1 MFSQRLVAHNAS
13 FELVVI
19 ALVKL
24 ENLKAIHNKIST
36 VFLITY
42 FFFRFLDKLRELPPE
57 LSDKKFLLLTV
68 SAKVS
73 KFNKEEFAA
82 EINAEIAK
90 NVSKSLSERNREFA
104 KKLKARN
111 RPVEEIVEDTGPT
124 EEEVKAL

>member
-1 MFSQRLVAHNAS
+1 M
-13 FELVVI
+13 
-19 ALVKL
+19 
-24 ENLKAIHNKIST
+24 
-36 VFLITY
+36 
-42 FFFRFLDKLRELPPE
+42 DKLRELPPE

-90 NVSKSLSERNREFA
+90 NVSQSVSERNREFA
-104 KKLKARN
+104 TKMKARN
-111 RPVEEIVEDTGPT
+111 RPVEEIVEDTGLT